1 MAIEGS
7 VGRAV
12 VEDFHL
18 QRRPTNEESEVE
30 VVLYE
35 EEACRPRCLCQL
47 FVLKGF
53 LAGSPDLPCQRSKS

>member
-1 MAIEGS
+1 MAIEES

-12 VEDFHL
+12 AEDFRL
-18 QRRPTNEESEVE
+18 QRRPTNEESGGE

-35 EEACRPRCLCQL
+35 EEVCRPRCLCQL
-47 FVLKGF
+47 FVLKAF